1 MKVAIVGAGI
11 SGLTVAQLLKDHSE
25 VSVFEQ
31 EPRAGGLLKCRIV
44 GGSLF
49 HTCGGH
55 VFNTKSSAVE
65 KWFWS
70 KFDKSNEFVK
80 TDRKSAICMGDGK
93 FVEYPIEN
101 HVYMLDKNDQLS
113 VVDDWLQLSKD
124 NPQPRNFEEFLLGR
138 FGRTLYDLYFRPYNS
153 KIWKCNLSDIPLD
166 WLDGKLPMPTIRQMI
181 AANIDHTKEK
191 EFVHSS
197 FYYPRHIGSQFIID
211 RLSEGISIRCCESAT
226 AIDYNESGQIT
237 VNGEKFDE
245 VFFCGN
251 LKDLPKIAMPG
262 LGIERFC
269 KEINNLNSHGT
280 TSVFC
285 ESDPIPYS
293 WFYQPSTEHDS
304 HRFICTGNFSS
315 NNNAPGKMTCV
326 VEFTGHKETEDI
338 YKQLC
343 KMPFHPKYLT
353 HNYSPC
359 TYPIQSAST
368 RAFVA
373 TIKESLRL
381 RHVRLVGRFAEWEYY
396 NMDSAIQSAMNE
408 VDNFICAQ

>member
-285 ESDPIPYS
+285 ESGI
-293 WFYQPSTEHDS
+293 
-304 HRFICTGNFSS
+304 
-315 NNNAPGKMTCV
+315 M
-326 VEFTGHKETEDI
+326 
-338 YKQLC
+338 
-343 KMPFHPKYLT
+343 
-353 HNYSPC
+353 
-359 TYPIQSAST
+359 
-368 RAFVA
+368 
-373 TIKESLRL
+373 
-381 RHVRLVGRFAEWEYY
+381 
-396 NMDSAIQSAMNE
+396 
-408 VDNFICAQ
+408 